1 VSVDRSAGV
10 STDRSAGVSSDRSAG
25 MSVDQALADAR
36 ARVGGASPGA
46 DARLLMGH
54 VLGRDGAWLLAHG
67 DEPLAADAAARLAHL
82 VASRAE
88 GVPVP
93 YLTGEAWFFGRR
105 FAVTRDVLVPRPE
118 TETLVE
124 HALAFLRARS
134 GAHGDRERSVSEGL
148 GDRQESGAHGL
159 DHHEEVQRVCDV
171 GTGSGAI
178 AVALACA
185 FPEAAVT
192 AIDISPATLAVA
204 EANAAAN
211 GVAARVRIRLGD
223 LLEGLDGTPPFD
235 CITANLPYVPAEQ
248 IPGPP
253 DPLAFEPRLALDGGA
268 DGLALYRRLLRR
280 VPERLACDGGL
291 LLEAAPP
298 TIDAL
303 AALTR
308 AALPDATVEV
318 VADAGGLARL
328 IVARRG
334 RGEREAVTA

>member
-1 VSVDRSAGV
+1 
-10 STDRSAGVSSDRSAG
+10 
-25 MSVDQALADAR
+25 VDQALAV
-36 ARVGGASPGA
+36 ARVRIGGASPGA

-67 DEPLAADAAARLAHL
+67 DEPLAADVAGRFADL

-88 GVPVP
+88 GIPVP

-124 HALAFLRARS
+124 RALAFLRARS
-134 GAHGDRERSVSEGL
+134 GAERFDRERSGDRVIRARRESGTQRL
-148 GDRQESGAHGL
+148 GDFKSS
-159 DHHEEVQRVCDV
+159 QRVCDV

-178 AVALACA
+178 AVSLACA
-185 FPEAAVT
+185 LPDVLFT
-192 AIDISPATLAVA
+192 ALDVSPAALAVA
-204 EANAAAN
+204 QANVAAH
-211 GVAARVRIRLGD
+211 GVADRVSLWLGD
-223 LLEGLDGTPPFD
+223 LLEGLDALPAFD
-235 CITANLPYVPAEQ
+235 CIAANLPYVPAEQ

-253 DPLAFEPRLALDGGA
+253 DPLAFEPRLALDGGP
-268 DGLALYRRLLRR
+268 DGLEVYRRLLRR
-280 VPERLACDGGL
+280 IPERLARDGAL
-291 LLEAAPP
+291 LMEAAPP
-298 TIDAL
+298 TLLAL

-308 AALPDATVEV
+308 AALPDAAVEV

-328 IVARRG
+328 VVALRG